1 MDKEILLIL
10 ATPASI
16 FALAL
21 SIGIL
26 PMTVSAYD
34 QTIKIIGSVE
44 IEGDDLRFHAP
55 INISCVS
62 GCILREITTSY
73 RFRQ

>member
-1 MDKEILLIL
+1 MMDKETLLKL

-21 SIGIL
+21 SIGTL

-34 QTIKIIGSVE
+34 QTIKISGSVE
-44 IEGDDLRFHAP
+44 IEGDDSRFHAP
-55 INISCVS
+55 ININCVN
-62 GCILREITTSY
+62 GCIPREKPTSY
-73 RFRQ
+73 RFR

>member
-1 MDKEILLIL
+1 MDKETLLKL

-21 SIGIL
+21 SIGSL

-34 QTIKIIGSVE
+34 QTIKISGSVE
-44 IEGDDLRFHAP
+44 IEGDDSRFHAP
-55 INISCVS
+55 ININCVS
-62 GCILREITTSY
+62 GCIPREKPTSY
-73 RFRQ
+73 RFR